1 MCMVMVEIIFPPCYW
16 SDEELVDIP
25 SEDLWCEIAD
35 CMFFP
40 NTTEYVNRLNSE
52 LQRRDSLSS

>member
-1 MCMVMVEIIFPPCYW
+1 MILPP
-16 SDEELVDIP
+16 SFLTEEEMKEAP

-40 NTTEYVNRLNSE
+40 NTTEYVERLNAE
-52 LQRRDSLSS
+52 LKRRDSISS

>member
-1 MCMVMVEIIFPPCYW
+1 MCMEEVKMILPP
-16 SDEELVDIP
+16 SFLTEEEMKEAP

-40 NTTEYVNRLNSE
+40 NTTEYVERLNAE
-52 LQRRDSLSS
+52 LKRRDSISS

>member
-1 MCMVMVEIIFPPCYW
+1 MILPLCFWTE
-16 SDEELVDIP
+16 EELKLIP

-40 NTTEYVNRLNSE
+40 NTTEYVERLNAE
-52 LQRRDSLSS
+52 LKRRDSISS